1 MKALR
6 FAVALTFTA
15 ALLTG
20 CAQNTASSSASSLPS
35 ATSGSA
41 SDTSGSAS
49 DTSGQSSAASLDEDL
64 LISRYTDVSALP
76 ALDLNLEPSLQFDDR
91 TLVMEDSIE
100 NELEYLVYQ
109 SYYYEISADFSSQ
122 ETLLGDSE
130 YLQISV
136 KNGKEN
142 FENGEYMTSVTIHA
156 LNTLTPEDLD
166 FVADYAKEDLLESI
180 NQYALTEYAIV
191 QADLDWTYSQ
201 AWLDAGPQVGN
212 GRYMRYFLLGKTEE
226 TPEFRWY
233 ELYWE
238 GFMEEAP

>member
-6 FAVALTFTA
+6 FALALTFTA
-15 ALLTG
+15 ALLAG
-20 CAQNTASSSASSLPS
+20 CAQNTASSSASSAS
-35 ATSGSA
+35 

-91 TLVMEDSIE
+91 TLIMEDSIE

-109 SYYYEISADFSSQ
+109 SYYYEMSADFSSKK
-122 ETLLGDSE
+122 TLLGDSE
-130 YLQISV
+130 YLQISI
-136 KNGKEN
+136 KNEEEN

-166 FVADYAKEDLLESI
+166 FVADYAKEDLLEDI

-226 TPEFRWY
+226 TSEFRWY

-238 GFMEEAP
+238 GFMEAAP

>member
-6 FAVALTFTA
+6 FALALTFTA
-15 ALLTG
+15 ALLAG
-20 CAQNTASSSASSLPS
+20 CAQNTASSSASSAP
-35 ATSGSA
+35 
-41 SDTSGSAS
+41 SDTSGSAPV
-49 DTSGQSSAASLDEDL
+49 TAGQSSAASLDEDL

-91 TLVMEDSIE
+91 ALTMKDSIE

-109 SYYYEISADFSSQ
+109 SYYYEISADFSSMK
-122 ETLLGDSE
+122 TLLGDSE

-136 KNGKEN
+136 KNGEEN

-156 LNTLTPEDLD
+156 FNTLTPEDLD
-166 FVADYAKEDLLESI
+166 FVADYAKEDLLEDI

-201 AWLDAGPQVGN
+201 ACLDAGPQVGN

>member
-6 FAVALTFTA
+6 FALALTFTA
-15 ALLTG
+15 ALLAG
-20 CAQNTASSSASSLPS
+20 CAQNTASSSASSAS
-35 ATSGSA
+35 

-49 DTSGQSSAASLDEDL
+49 DPAGQSSAASLDEDL
-64 LISRYTDVSALP
+64 LISRYTDISALP

-91 TLVMEDSIE
+91 TLIMEDSIE

-109 SYYYEISADFSSQ
+109 SYYYEISADFSSKQ
-122 ETLLGDSE
+122 ALLGDSE

-136 KNGKEN
+136 KNGEKG
-142 FENGEYMTSVTIHA
+142 FKNGEYMTSVTIHA

-166 FVADYAKEDLLESI
+166 FVADYAKEDLLEDI

-212 GRYMRYFLLGKTEE
+212 GRYMRYFLLGKTEG

-238 GFMEEAP
+238 GFMEAAP

>member
-6 FAVALTFTA
+6 FALALTFTA
-15 ALLTG
+15 ALIAG
-20 CAQNTASSSASSLPS
+20 CAQNTASSSASSAS
-35 ATSGSA
+35 

-49 DTSGQSSAASLDEDL
+49 DTAGQSSAASLDEDL
-64 LISRYTDVSALP
+64 LISRYTDISALP
-76 ALDLNLEPSLQFDDR
+76 VLDLNLEPSLQFDDR
-91 TLVMEDSIE
+91 TLIMEDSIE

-109 SYYYEISADFSSQ
+109 SYYYEMSADFSSKK
-122 ETLLGDSE
+122 TLLGDSE
-130 YLQISV
+130 YLQISI
-136 KNGKEN
+136 KNEAEN

-166 FVADYAKEDLLESI
+166 FVADYAKEDLLEDI

-191 QADLDWTYSQ
+191 QADLDWTFSQ

-238 GFMEEAP
+238 GFMEAAP

>member
-6 FAVALTFTA
+6 FALALTFTA
-15 ALLTG
+15 ALLAG
-20 CAQNTASSSASSLPS
+20 CAQNTASSSASSAP
-35 ATSGSA
+35 
-41 SDTSGSAS
+41 SDTSSSAPV
-49 DTSGQSSAASLDEDL
+49 TAGQSSAASLDEDL

-76 ALDLNLEPSLQFDDR
+76 ALVLNLEPSLQFDDR
-91 TLVMEDSIE
+91 TLTMEDSIE

-109 SYYYEISADFSSQ
+109 SYYYEISADFSSMK
-122 ETLLGDSE
+122 TLLGDSE

-136 KNGKEN
+136 KNGEEN

-156 LNTLTPEDLD
+156 LNTLTPEALD

>member
-6 FAVALTFTA
+6 FALALTFTA
-15 ALLTG
+15 ALLAG
-20 CAQNTASSSASSLPS
+20 CAQNTASSSASSAS
-35 ATSGSA
+35 

-49 DTSGQSSAASLDEDL
+49 DPAGQSSAASLDEDL

-91 TLVMEDSIE
+91 TLIMEDSIE

-109 SYYYEISADFSSQ
+109 SYYYEMSADFSSMK
-122 ETLLGDSE
+122 TLLGDSE

-136 KNGKEN
+136 KNEEEN

-166 FVADYAKEDLLESI
+166 FVADYAKEDLLEDI

-191 QADLDWTYSQ
+191 QADLDWTFSQ

-238 GFMEEAP
+238 GFMEAAP

>member
-6 FAVALTFTA
+6 FALALTFTA
-15 ALLTG
+15 ALLAG
-20 CAQNTASSSASSLPS
+20 CAQNTASSSASSAS
-35 ATSGSA
+35 

-49 DTSGQSSAASLDEDL
+49 DPAGQSSAASLDEDL
-64 LISRYTDVSALP
+64 LISRYTDISALP

-91 TLVMEDSIE
+91 TLIMEDSIE

-109 SYYYEISADFSSQ
+109 SYYYEMSADFSSKK
-122 ETLLGDSE
+122 TLLGDSE
-130 YLQISV
+130 YLQISI
-136 KNGKEN
+136 KNEEEN

-166 FVADYAKEDLLESI
+166 FVADYAKEDLLEDI

-238 GFMEEAP
+238 GFMEAAP

>member
-6 FAVALTFTA
+6 FALALTFTA
-15 ALLTG
+15 ALLAG
-20 CAQNTASSSASSLPS
+20 CAQNTASSSASSAS
-35 ATSGSA
+35 

-49 DTSGQSSAASLDEDL
+49 DTSGQSSAASLDEDF
-64 LISRYTDVSALP
+64 LISRYTDISALP
-76 ALDLNLEPSLQFDDR
+76 TLDLNLEPSLQFDDR
-91 TLVMEDSIE
+91 TLIMEDSIE

-109 SYYYEISADFSSQ
+109 SYYYEMSADFSSMK
-122 ETLLGDSE
+122 TLLGDSE

-136 KNGKEN
+136 KNGEKG
-142 FENGEYMTSVTIHA
+142 FKNGEYMTSVTIHA

-166 FVADYAKEDLLESI
+166 FVADYAKEDLLEDI

-238 GFMEEAP
+238 GFMEAAP

>member
-6 FAVALTFTA
+6 FALALTFTA
-15 ALLTG
+15 ALLAG
-20 CAQNTASSSASSLPS
+20 CAQNTASSSASSAS
-35 ATSGSA
+35 

-49 DTSGQSSAASLDEDL
+49 DPAGQSSVASLDEDL
-64 LISRYTDVSALP
+64 LISRYTDISALP
-76 ALDLNLEPSLQFDDR
+76 VLDLNLEPSLQFDDR

-109 SYYYEISADFSSQ
+109 SYYYKISADFSSMK
-122 ETLLGDSE
+122 TLLGDSE

-136 KNGKEN
+136 KNEEEN

-166 FVADYAKEDLLESI
+166 FVADYAKEDLLEDI

-191 QADLDWTYSQ
+191 QADLDWTFSQ

-238 GFMEEAP
+238 GFMEAAP

>member
-6 FAVALTFTA
+6 FTLALTFTA
-15 ALLTG
+15 ALLAG
-20 CAQNTASSSASSLPS
+20 CAQNTASSSASSAS
-35 ATSGSA
+35 

-91 TLVMEDSIE
+91 TLIMEDSIE

-109 SYYYEISADFSSQ
+109 SYYYEMSADFSSMK
-122 ETLLGDSE
+122 TLLGDSE
-130 YLQISV
+130 YLQISI
-136 KNGKEN
+136 KNEEEN

-166 FVADYAKEDLLESI
+166 FVADYAKEDLLEDI
-180 NQYALTEYAIV
+180 NQYVLTEYAIV

-238 GFMEEAP
+238 GFMEAAP

>member
-6 FAVALTFTA
+6 FALALTFTA
-15 ALLTG
+15 ALLAG
-20 CAQNTASSSASSLPS
+20 CAQNTASSSASSAS
-35 ATSGSA
+35 

-49 DTSGQSSAASLDEDL
+49 DPAGQSSAASLDEDL
-64 LISRYTDVSALP
+64 LISRYTDISALP

-91 TLVMEDSIE
+91 TLIMEDSIE
-100 NELEYLVYQ
+100 KELEYLVYQ
-109 SYYYEISADFSSQ
+109 SYYYEMSADFSSKK
-122 ETLLGDSE
+122 TLLGDSE
-130 YLQISV
+130 YLQISI
-136 KNGKEN
+136 KNEAEN

-166 FVADYAKEDLLESI
+166 FVADYAKEDLLEDI

-238 GFMEEAP
+238 GFMEAAP

>member
-6 FAVALTFTA
+6 FALALTFTA
-15 ALLTG
+15 ALLAG
-20 CAQNTASSSASSLPS
+20 CAQNTASSSASSAS
-35 ATSGSA
+35 

-64 LISRYTDVSALP
+64 LISRYTDISALP
-76 ALDLNLEPSLQFDDR
+76 VLDLNLEPSLQFDDR
-91 TLVMEDSIE
+91 TLIMEDSIE

-109 SYYYEISADFSSQ
+109 SYYYEMSADFSSMK
-122 ETLLGDSE
+122 TLLGDSE
-130 YLQISV
+130 YLQISI
-136 KNGKEN
+136 KNEEEN

-166 FVADYAKEDLLESI
+166 FVADYAKEDLLEDI

-191 QADLDWTYSQ
+191 QADLDWTFSQ

-238 GFMEEAP
+238 GFMEAAP

>member
-6 FAVALTFTA
+6 FALALTFTA
-15 ALLTG
+15 ALLAG
-20 CAQNTASSSASSLPS
+20 CAQNTASSSASSAS
-35 ATSGSA
+35 

-49 DTSGQSSAASLDEDL
+49 DPAGQSSAASLDEDL

-76 ALDLNLEPSLQFDDR
+76 VLDLNLEPSLQFDDR

-100 NELEYLVYQ
+100 NKLEYLVYQ
-109 SYYYEISADFSSQ
+109 SYYYKMSADFSSRQ
-122 ETLLGDSE
+122 TLLGDSE
-130 YLQISV
+130 SLQISNRNEE
-136 KNGKEN
+136 KS

-156 LNTLTPEDLD
+156 FNTLTPEDLD
-166 FVADYAKEDLLESI
+166 FVADYAKEDLLEDI
-180 NQYALTEYAIV
+180 NQHALTEYAIV
-191 QADLDWTYSQ
+191 QADLDWTFSQ